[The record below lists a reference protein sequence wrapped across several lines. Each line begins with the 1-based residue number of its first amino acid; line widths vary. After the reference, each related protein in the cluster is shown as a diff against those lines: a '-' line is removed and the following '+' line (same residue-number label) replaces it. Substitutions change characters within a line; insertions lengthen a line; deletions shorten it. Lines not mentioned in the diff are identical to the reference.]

1 MTVRHH
7 RLQLLPALDAVQTV
21 NTLYTLYTLS
31 RLFVN
36 MASTIKQDEKKQH
49 FDDIYVE
56 ATPVPYKVR
65 ILDALEYISDNF
77 NKEMFDA
84 HILPWAEQQESI
96 KFLDLCSCFGNTTM
110 ATIYGM
116 SYDEIRENWKD
127 EEACQVIQG
136 QRRIKN
142 CEVTAADISG
152 PAMAYGKNVG
162 LYDNAITAD
171 LNDRSS
177 EAYKEVVASISNADI
192 VLSTAAL
199 VYLDVESIDELIH
212 AFSSN
217 KKEGYV
223 LVNFL
228 NPFGLEK
235 ADETKRILLKHLDF
249 VGSRA
254 TRHRRMSALE
264 QSNYPGEEWSLLELW
279 VLKRRV

>member
-1 MTVRHH
+1 
-7 RLQLLPALDAVQTV
+7 
-21 NTLYTLYTLS
+21 
-31 RLFVN
+31 
-36 MASTIKQDEKKQH
+36 MASIKQDEKKQH

-56 ATPVPYKVR
+56 PNPVPYKVR

-77 NKEMFDA
+77 NKQMFDA
-84 HILPWAEQQESI
+84 HILPWAEKQESV
-96 KFLDLCSCFGNTTM
+96 KFFDLCSCFGNTTM

-127 EEACQVIQG
+127 EESCMTIQG
-136 QRRIKN
+136 KRRIS
-142 CEVTAADISG
+142 CEITAADISA
-152 PAMAYGKNVG
+152 PAMAYGKEVG
-162 LYDNAITAD
+162 LYDTAITCD

-177 EAYKEVVASISNADI
+177 DAFQQVLESMSSADI

-199 VYLDVESIDELIH
+199 VYLDIESIEQLIQT
-212 AFSSN
+212 FSST
-217 KKEGYV
+217 KKEGFV

-235 ADETKRILLKHLDF
+235 ADQTKQVLLKHLDF

-279 VLKRRV
+279 VLKRRF